1 MAHHEYRVQRGIL
14 LKILYRAFPSETTDR
29 VLALTLNDLHMQ
41 VPSGVLSGHC
51 DYLQGKGYIEMDRSP
66 GGGDVV
72 FTARLTPRGVDLIEG
87 NIEPDPG
94 IEL

>member
-14 LKILYRAFPSETTDR
+14 LKILYRAFPSEVSDR
-29 VLALTLNDLHMQ
+29 VMALTLNDLHMQ

-51 DYLQGKGYIEMDRSP
+51 DYLQGKGYVEIDRS
-66 GGGDVV
+66 GEGDVEFV
-72 FTARLTPRGVDLIEG
+72 AKITPRGIDLIEG

-94 IEL
+94 IDL